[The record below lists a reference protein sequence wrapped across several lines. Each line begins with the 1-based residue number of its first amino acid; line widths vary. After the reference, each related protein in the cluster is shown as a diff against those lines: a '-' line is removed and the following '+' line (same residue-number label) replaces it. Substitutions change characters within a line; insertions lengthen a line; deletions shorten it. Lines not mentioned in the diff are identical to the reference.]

1 MQRIVGESVVNVRS
15 QRNEIDRSKP
25 RGDSR
30 ACTQANKEWWSP
42 KELHEWLGCGRTKI
56 YELLQSGEIPS
67 YRIGRLVRVRKED
80 VELFLERSRY
90 DRDL

>member
-1 MQRIVGESVVNVRS
+1 VNLRPQRSD
-15 QRNEIDRSKP
+15 IDRSKP
-25 RGDSR
+25 RGDSEVSAR
-30 ACTQANKEWWSP
+30 ANKEWWSP
-42 KELHEWLGCGRTKI
+42 KELQEWLGCGRTKI
-56 YELLQSGEIPS
+56 YELLQSGVIPS

>member
-1 MQRIVGESVVNVRS
+1 LY
-15 QRNEIDRSKP
+15 DDKKP
-25 RGDSR
+25 GSLMSPPDL
-30 ACTQANKEWWSP
+30 QA
-42 KELHEWLGCGRTKI
+42 WLGCGRTKI

>member
-1 MQRIVGESVVNVRS
+1 VGGAGVS
-15 QRNEIDRSKP
+15 
-25 RGDSR
+25 
-30 ACTQANKEWWSP
+30 TQVNKEWWSP
-42 KELHEWLGCGRTKI
+42 KELQEWLGCGRTKI

-80 VELFLERSRY
+80 IELFLERSRY